1 MMERTIKGL
10 LGMEAWK
17 ERESID
23 TGMDQCM
30 TETGRME
37 RGMDSGEK
45 KTKMG
50 MCMKESGRTTVVM
63 EKE

>member
-1 MMERTIKGL
+1 
-10 LGMEAWK
+10 MEAWK